1 MRDAHTLTIIFHTHK
16 DTIMNESHA
25 HKQKRL
31 RHARTQRFSP
41 TSNHTDSLVR
51 LFALHKHSTY
61 THSPAQHPPAAGLD
75 YKVIIFGQ
83 TIISPPFHPLTL
95 PLLCSCGAPR
105 SLKHNPTLLPILPS
119 ASNTTPSL
127 APFPLYETSSSSK
140 HEVINQRLSP
150 RDLTRSGGAV
160 RSSIQDTFEPLLL
173 LPPSQR

>member
-1 MRDAHTLTIIFHTHK
+1 MNHTHTSK
-16 DTIMNESHA
+16 SGSGMHA
-25 HKQKRL
+25 HKGFLQL
-31 RHARTQRFSP
+31 LITLIHSSDF
-41 TSNHTDSLVR
+41 
-51 LFALHKHSTY
+51 FALHKHSTY

-140 HEVINQRLSP
+140 HEVINQRLSA
-150 RDLTRSGGAV
+150 RDLTRSRGAV